1 MFSGVAVA
9 PPIYFKSEIKG
20 KADATT
26 VNGCG
31 VSALTECK
39 KGRTSMLSNGIP
51 P

>member
-26 VNGCG
+26 GVGCPF
-31 VSALTECK
+31 L
-39 KGRTSMLSNGIP
+39 P
-51 P
+51 